1 MNKTYCDIC
10 GKEIVTLPNV
20 IEMRWVKK
28 DSKASYECCDKCF
41 ELLFRMVE
49 TIKNFKEKKYEI

>member
-20 IEMRWVKK
+20 TEMRFRQG
-28 DSKASYECCDKCF
+28 SKASYECCDKCF
-41 ELLFRMVE
+41 ELLSRMVE
-49 TIKNFKEKKYEI
+49 TIKDFKEK

>member
-20 IEMRWVKK
+20 IEMRWVEK

-49 TIKNFKEKKYEI
+49 TIKDFKEK